1 MHLSVVIVAGGSGTR
16 MGNELPKQFLS
27 LSGTPILIR
36 TIAVFRSALPEATI
50 RVVLPPSHQ
59 ELATEMLREHDLL
72 HAVALTEGGT
82 TRFESVKNGIFQ
94 CDHPSLILV
103 HDAVRCLVS
112 PQLIQ
117 RCVAHAI
124 QQGTAIPVVAVRD
137 SMRKVVDT
145 RSEVV
150 SREGMYSVQTPQVF
164 SSATLRAAFHQPY
177 RQEFTDEASVVEAA
191 GHEVSLVE
199 GEHRNIKIT
208 FPEDLIVATCMLQN
222 SVD

>member
-36 TIAVFRSALPEATI
+36 TIAAFRSALPEATI

-59 ELATEMLREHDLL
+59 ELATEMLRDHDLL

-164 SSATLRAAFHQPY
+164 SSVTLRAAFHQPY

>member
-36 TIAVFRSALPEATI
+36 TIAAFRSALPEATI

-164 SSATLRAAFHQPY
+164 SSVTLRAAFHQPY